1 MKTEKTHGENPKR
14 RFTSDPMKAG
24 KGQGK
29 MIQDIAPRKFYIEYQ
44 NKQPAGYET
53 ALVYNGPLTLL
64 RMDEDGVLTYPKTR
78 DFDGTNAEFTYL
90 FRIDEEEY
98 YLVVIEPE
106 EIPEVLL
113 EEGYRFEKDW
123 TFRSAKPGDR
133 AFAGVTGKQL
143 SLWYSSHRYCGGCG
157 TELVSDEKERMM
169 KCPRCGRTFY
179 PVICPG
185 VIVAVVHDGKLLM
198 SKYAGREYK
207 RFALIAGFNESGES
221 IEDTVHREVMEET
234 GLAVRNLHFYKSQPW
249 PFSDTL
255 LMGFFC
261 ELDGDKDQITL
272 EEDELSM
279 AGWYGP
285 AEVPEDREHISLT
298 SEMMMVFRENGG
310 DFQRILDVIQR
321 K

>member
-1 MKTEKTHGENPKR
+1 
-14 RFTSDPMKAG
+14 
-24 KGQGK
+24 
-29 MIQDIAPRKFYIEYQ
+29 MIQDIAPRKYHIEYQ

-64 RMDEDGVLTYPKTR
+64 RMNEEGELIYPKTG
-78 DFDGTNAEFTYL
+78 DFEGTDVEFTYL

-98 YLVVIEPE
+98 YLGRIKPDA
-106 EIPEVLL
+106 IPEVLL

-123 TFRSAKPGDR
+123 TFRSAKPR
-133 AFAGVTGKQL
+133 EQAFAGVTGKQL
-143 SLWYSSHRYCGGCG
+143 SLWYESHRFCGGCG
-157 TELVSDEKERMM
+157 EKLVPDEKERMM
-169 KCPRCGRTFY
+169 KCPHCGRTFY

-234 GLAVRNLHFYKSQPW
+234 GLVVRNLHFYKSQPW

-261 ELDGDKDQITL
+261 ELDGDQDQITL

-279 AGWYGP
+279 AGWYPP
-285 AEVPEDREHISLT
+285 ADVPEDREHASLT
-298 SEMMMVFRENGG
+298 SEMMTVFRENGG
-310 DFQRILDVIQR
+310 DFQRILDAIS
-321 K
+321 KGTGMSTK

>member
-1 MKTEKTHGENPKR
+1 MKNERGRTR
-14 RFTSDPMKAG
+14 
-24 KGQGK
+24 
-29 MIQDIAPRKFYIEYQ
+29 MIQDIAPRKYHIEYQ

-64 RMDEDGVLTYPKTR
+64 RMNEEGELIYPKTG
-78 DFDGTNAEFTYL
+78 DFEGTDVEFTYL

-98 YLVVIEPE
+98 YLGRIKPDA
-106 EIPEVLL
+106 IPEVLL

-123 TFRSAKPGDR
+123 TFRSAKPR
-133 AFAGVTGKQL
+133 EQAFAGVTGKQL
-143 SLWYSSHRYCGGCG
+143 SLWYESHRFCGGCG
-157 TELVSDEKERMM
+157 EKLVPDEKERMM
-169 KCPRCGRTFY
+169 KCPHCGRTFY

-261 ELDGDKDQITL
+261 ELDGDQDQITL

-279 AGWYGP
+279 AGWYPP
-285 AEVPEDREHISLT
+285 ADVPEDREHASLT
-298 SEMMMVFRENGG
+298 SEMMTVFRENGG
-310 DFQRILDVIQR
+310 DFQRILDVIS
-321 K
+321 KGTGMSTK